1 MQLMNPFDA
10 TKFDPTQ
17 GVPSMPVG
25 KHPVVIVDS
34 EVAPTKDNT
43 GGMLVLTLQII
54 DGPAKGQKGSYRL
67 NLYNQSQQAVEIAHR
82 QLSAICHAIGVFQ
95 VQDSQQLHN
104 IPFVV
109 EVTLQKSPEAAAKG
123 YTEVSRVYDRNGN
136 EPGKPV
142 QGGPA
147 QPAQGGGQWGGQPTA
162 GQQQAPQ
169 GGAPAWGGQPAAGQ
183 PNPAQGQPAAGGGGN
198 PGWGGQPQGNQPAQ
212 NNQPAQGGGWQ
223 QGGGN
228 QGGGNAPWGQR

>member
-17 GVPSMPVG
+17 GVPAMPVG

-34 EVAPTKDNT
+34 EVKATSDNT

-54 DGPAKGQKGSYRL
+54 DGPAKGQKGAYRL

-82 QLSAICHAIGVFQ
+82 QLSAVCHAIGVFQ

-104 IPFVV
+104 VPFMVD
-109 EVTLQKSPEAAAKG
+109 VTLQKDPEAAKKG

-136 EPGKPV
+136 EPGKPP
-142 QGGPA
+142 QGGAA
-147 QPAQGGGQWGGQPTA
+147 QPAAGGQWGGQPAA
-162 GQQQAPQ
+162 GGAPQTTQQPPPAASGPTWGNPGGGNPNPPAAGGWNQ
-169 GGAPAWGGQPAAGQ
+169 GGAPAA
-183 PNPAQGQPAAGGGGN
+183 GGN
-198 PGWGGQPQGNQPAQ
+198 P
-212 NNQPAQGGGWQ
+212 
-223 QGGGN
+223 
-228 QGGGNAPWGQR
+228 APWGQK

>member
-104 IPFVV
+104 IPFMV

-136 EPGKPV
+136 EPGKPA

-147 QPAQGGGQWGGQPTA
+147 QPAQGGG
-162 GQQQAPQ
+162 
-169 GGAPAWGGQPAAGQ
+169 WGGQPAGGQ
-183 PNPAQGQPAAGGGGN
+183 PNAGQGQPAAGGN
-198 PGWGGQPQGNQPAQ
+198 PGWGGQPQGNQ
-212 NNQPAQGGGWQ
+212 QPAQGGGWQ